1 MRIIVE
7 LNDGLRHQEKT
18 YRQVCSKLKDE
29 QELLKFLYVVFKF
42 KQLEMTQ
49 YYEYDKVTQEVMLR
63 IRLYQPGVRNYDY
76 ITISDEVYERG
87 VQSAT

>member
-63 IRLYQPGVRNYDY
+63 IRLYQPGVRNHDY